1 MNVAV
6 PGLTVHT
13 HFGGCSLEAVIGGK
27 QEKADGL
34 VLPLGFHIIS
44 GLGAKRPKSSLLE
57 LKKTKV
63 GYRMCR

>member
-1 MNVAV
+1 
-6 PGLTVHT
+6 
-13 HFGGCSLEAVIGGK
+13 VIGGGK

-34 VLPLGFHIIS
+34 VLQLGFHIIS
-44 GLGAKRPKSSLLE
+44 GLVAKRLKSRLSE

>member
-1 MNVAV
+1 MNVALL
-6 PGLTVHT
+6 GLTVRT
-13 HFGGCSLEAVIGGK
+13 RFGGCSLEAVMGGK

-34 VLPLGFHIIS
+34 VLPLGFRIIS
-44 GLGAKRPKSSLLE
+44 GLVAKRLKSRLSE